1 MYALMRSLLLTMV
14 ANLPVEMFH
23 RGNLTY
29 KDQCW
34 DFSVFYVDLCSFF
47 HQNLRFF
54 WISFFLVFFSQKHR
68 KTRFI
73 ITKIM
78 NLVFFL

>member
-29 KDQCW
+29 KD
-34 DFSVFYVDLCSFF
+34 DLSLCY
-47 HQNLRFF
+47 QN
-54 WISFFLVFFSQKHR
+54 
-68 KTRFI
+68 
-73 ITKIM
+73 
-78 NLVFFL
+78 